1 MQVIEYFSAENPG
14 HWLSKIKESDWVAG
28 QFLYRHLRDDQYHA
42 YAGQNAKILL
52 LTHGDELI
60 SFCTLTDKDDI
71 EPTDLT
77 PWIGFVYT
85 FPQYRG
91 NHYAGKLLDYAADLV
106 KAKGLPNVFLSTDQ
120 PGIYEHYGFSYLDTM
135 KDMRG
140 GESMVYVRSL

>member
-1 MQVIEYFSAENPG
+1 MQVIEYFRAENPG

-28 QFLYRHLRDDQYHA
+28 QFLYRHLKTEQYHA

-52 LTHGDELI
+52 LTDGDELI
-60 SFCTLTDKDDI
+60 SFCTLSDKDDI

-91 NHYAGKLLDYAADLV
+91 NHFAGKLLDYAADLV
-106 KAKGLPNVFLSTDQ
+106 KAKGLPKVYLSTDQ
-120 PGIYEHYGFSYLDTM
+120 PGIYEHYGFVYLATI
-135 KDMRG
+135 KDRRG
-140 GESMVYVRSL
+140 GDSMVYARSL